1 MFDKLK
7 SIFVVTDEEF
17 KKQAGGG
24 KEAPQKTESSPPISP
39 SPSASTIPNVT
50 PNNSP
55 IPSQGKVSD
64 KFLNILMGAMDKNNI
79 DGFDYLEYK
88 QSLKSLSKMSMDEA
102 TQYQSAFAMAQ
113 TMGATPQKLVDTA
126 QHYLNILKTEEQKF
140 QQALV
145 NQKAKQIG
153 SKEQRIKDLGAI
165 VKQKEEQIKK
175 LQTEMEAHKQEA
187 VKLKSQISNA
197 SVKVENTGNNF
208 AVTYNVVVS
217 QIQKD
222 IENMKTYLK

>member
-7 SIFVVTDEEF
+7 SIFIVSDEEF

-24 KEAPQKTESSPPISP
+24 KEIPQKKETSSPITP
-39 SPSASTIPNVT
+39 SPSASNIPNVT

-55 IPSQGKVSD
+55 IASEGKVSD

-79 DGFDYLEYK
+79 EGFDYLEYK

-102 TQYQSAFAMAQ
+102 TRYQSAYAMAQ

-175 LQTEMEAHKQEA
+175 LQEEMEAHKQEA
-187 VKLKSQISNA
+187 VKLKSEISNA

-217 QIQKD
+217 QIQQD
-222 IENMKTYLK
+222 IENMKNYLK

>member
-7 SIFVVTDEEF
+7 SIFIVSDEEF

-24 KEAPQKTESSPPISP
+24 KETPQKKEPASPVKSSP
-39 SPSASTIPNVT
+39 AVRTPNVT
-50 PNNSP
+50 PSHSP
-55 IPSQGKVSD
+55 KASEGKISD

-79 DGFDYLEYK
+79 EGFDYLEYK
-88 QSLKSLSKMSMDEA
+88 ESLKSLSKMNMDEA
-102 TQYQSAFAMAQ
+102 TRYQSAFAMAQ
-113 TMGATPQKLVDTA
+113 TMGATPQRLVDTA

-165 VKQKEEQIKK
+165 VKQKEEQIEK
-175 LQTEMEAHKQEA
+175 LRQEMEAHKQEA
-187 VKLKSQISNA
+187 VKLKSEISNA

-222 IENMKTYLK
+222 IENMKTYLKK